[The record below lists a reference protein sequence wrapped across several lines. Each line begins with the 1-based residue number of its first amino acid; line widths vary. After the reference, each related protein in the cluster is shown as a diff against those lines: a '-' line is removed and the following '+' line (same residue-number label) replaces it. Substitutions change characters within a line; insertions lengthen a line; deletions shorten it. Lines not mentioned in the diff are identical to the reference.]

1 MCIWSCCLYSTS
13 KLLPQ
18 TVFCQ
23 HWSDSTIP
31 PPPVNRYVIAP
42 YHQFSN
48 LLDVLFNLLKTEQ
61 TRGIRREVIRVL
73 GLLGAL
79 DPYKKQLQ
87 EARTKRS
94 KMGTPHSKPLNS
106 KKEGWF
112 VYLILLL
119 GPHDCE
125 TVSLFVDISSSF
137 VCVTSL

>member
-1 MCIWSCCLYSTS
+1 MDGDGSLLY
-13 KLLPQ
+13 LLSNDRVPF
-18 TVFCQ
+18 TNSLIFTTNYNPY
-23 HWSDSTIP
+23 HLLF
-31 PPPVNRYVIAP
+31 NRYVIAP

-106 KKEGWF
+106 KKEG
-112 VYLILLL
+112 
-119 GPHDCE
+119 
-125 TVSLFVDISSSF
+125 LFYPLQ
-137 VCVTSL
+137 C